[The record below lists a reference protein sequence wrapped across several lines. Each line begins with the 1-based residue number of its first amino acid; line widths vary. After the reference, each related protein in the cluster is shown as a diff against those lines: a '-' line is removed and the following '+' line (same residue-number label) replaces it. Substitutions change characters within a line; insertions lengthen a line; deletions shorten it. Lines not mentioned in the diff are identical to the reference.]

1 MTVVVR
7 VQVEDFD
14 PGAELAALRIG
25 KPAVGAIA
33 SFTGIVRDSNVVGS
47 EAAGVGALT
56 LEHYPGMTERSLEAI
71 CDEACRHWSLIDVT
85 VVHRHGRLLPTD
97 QIVFVA
103 ASAAHRGAAFE
114 ACAFIM
120 DHLKTRAPFWKKETT
135 AAGERWVDARI
146 SDEAAVDRWSDAGIE
161 R

>member
-1 MTVVVR
+1 MAVVVK

-14 PGAELAALRIG
+14 PGAELAALRLG
-25 KPAVGAIA
+25 KPAVGGIT
-33 SFTGIVRDSNVVGS
+33 SFIGIVRDSNLVGDD
-47 EAAGVGALT
+47 AARVGALT

-71 CDEACRHWSLIDVT
+71 CDDACDRWSLIDVT

-103 ASAAHRGAAFE
+103 ASAAHRGDAFE

-120 DHLKTRAPFWKKETT
+120 DYLKTQAPFWKKETT
-135 AAGERWVDARI
+135 DAGEHWVEARSSDDAAAGRWV
-146 SDEAAVDRWSDAGIE
+146 AGIE